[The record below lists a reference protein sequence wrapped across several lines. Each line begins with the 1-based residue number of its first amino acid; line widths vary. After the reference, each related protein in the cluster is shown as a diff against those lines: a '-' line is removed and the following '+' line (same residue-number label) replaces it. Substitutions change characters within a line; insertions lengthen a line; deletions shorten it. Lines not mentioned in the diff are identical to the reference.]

1 MVDTTGSNDFV
12 LDCKVSL
19 TQGFVI
25 IGRCGICNLAGE
37 HNVYFQ
43 SCTLVGRAEQRLI
56 DFRLAQLLLVNST
69 SDGGNRAKKV
79 NKCPLNWGQCVLLR
93 VQKVSI
99 IPRTKPN
106 PTLQVKRLQT
116 TTQ

>member
-1 MVDTTGSNDFV
+1 MADTTWSNDFV

-25 IGRCGICNLAGE
+25 IGRCGICNWAGE

-56 DFRLAQLLLVNST
+56 QGVT
-69 SDGGNRAKKV
+69 
-79 NKCPLNWGQCVLLR
+79 VL
-93 VQKVSI
+93 
-99 IPRTKPN
+99 T
-106 PTLQVKRLQT
+106 
-116 TTQ
+116 